1 MVKIETIT
9 SKVFGDVRT
18 VKLDGTMY
26 FSSRDVQNILGFGE
40 TISAVYM
47 FVPGKYTRT
56 ILRSECDDT
65 SIPKRGMP
73 FITADGISA
82 LARQSKEPF
91 AKDFKKWTDSIQE
104 EFEMEKLAVLTHPI
118 FGTVRTVRI
127 KGKPYFSLEDIK
139 KALGYGKS
147 SSISMFVSS
156 CNERKILREDYE
168 DKNIPKSGM
177 RVIDECG
184 VASLAKFSKK
194 ENAEQFKQ
202 WILNDHTTASAEEPT
217 VLPTE
222 KSTSDTRTI
231 KIFENP
237 DFGKVRTMEANN
249 PIEIIY
255 NEDGNPTVSGREL
268 HEALEVNSNYTT
280 WFNRMVEYGFTEGKD
295 FVTCF
300 PNLESENQHGGQNKI
315 DHQLKIPMAKELCM
329 IQRSE
334 KGRQFRQY
342 FIDIEERWNTPEAVM
357 ARALQMAGKQLEE
370 IKHKNSMLT
379 STVEEQHRQI
389 TAMQPK
395 ADYCD
400 TVLAADDLIPI
411 TIIAKEYGMTAREM
425 NNLLHKEHIQ
435 YKQGGTWLLYKEYAD
450 KGLTKT
456 KTNKYRGYD
465 GNQHVSI
472 HTYWTQ
478 KGRHFIY
485 EILKS
490 RGVMPTAE

>member
-1 MVKIETIT
+1 MGKIETIT
-9 SKVFGDVRT
+9 SKEFGAVRT
-18 VKLDGTMY
+18 VKLNGTMY
-26 FSSRDVQNILGFGE
+26 FSSRDVEKILGFGD

-47 FVPGKYTRT
+47 FVPAKYTRT
-56 ILRSECDDT
+56 ILRSECGDT

-73 FITADGISA
+73 FVTADGVSA

-91 AKDFKKWTDSIQE
+91 AKDFKRWIDSVQE
-104 EFEMEKLAVLTHPI
+104 EFKMEKLTILIHPV

-127 KGKPYFSLEDIK
+127 KDKPYFSLEDIK

-168 DKNIPKSGM
+168 DDNIPKSGM

-202 WILNDHTTASAEEPT
+202 WILNDHTTAATEEPT
-217 VLPTE
+217 VSPAE
-222 KSTSDTRTI
+222 KSTSDANEI

-237 DFGKVRTMEANN
+237 NFGKVRTSEIKN
-249 PIEIIY
+249 PIEIVY

-268 HEALEVNSNYTT
+268 HDALEIETPYHK
-280 WFNRMVEYGFTEGKD
+280 WFPRMCEYGFTEFKD
-295 FVTCF
+295 FWTF
-300 PNLESENQHGGQNKI
+300 LSESTGGRRSL
-315 DHQLKIPMAKELCM
+315 DHQLTIPMAKELCM

-400 TVLAADDLIPI
+400 IVLAADDLIPI

-472 HTYWTQ
+472 HTYWAQ